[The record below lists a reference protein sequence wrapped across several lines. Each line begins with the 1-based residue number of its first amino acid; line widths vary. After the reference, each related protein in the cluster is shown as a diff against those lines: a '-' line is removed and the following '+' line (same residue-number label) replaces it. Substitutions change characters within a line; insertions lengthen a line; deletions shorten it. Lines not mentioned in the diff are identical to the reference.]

1 VDPLKSPSRE
11 PFEKIVAD
19 VLARV
24 PKGSAPTFCLLPEIW
39 AAPQAIAPEKMD
51 LLAPLLRE
59 VKLYPQTGEFRFSTS
74 GDYLHISDGALN
86 LIWCSSYASWFIYQA
101 SGRAQKNGLDVVRFD
116 DDRETEEAVN
126 LYQWAIRCVSN
137 SAYTPWPVG
146 APQPT
151 RKPVPGSPL
160 HIANEV
166 FLTAV
171 AWMLLHEA
179 GHLERGHPFL
189 TSSRS
194 LDEEHEADFFATD
207 HVLGG
212 VTDEQVRFKRSVGI
226 VVANALILL
235 LELMNGPV
243 ASQTHPPAE
252 ERISRNLRG
261 PELESNNRIHAFAT
275 ALIQFHLGV
284 VRIFPQLQERAAFGE
299 FIDDFCLAIN
309 RWRRNA

>member
-1 VDPLKSPSRE
+1 VDPLKSRSRE

-19 VLARV
+19 VFARV
-24 PKGSAPTFCLLPEIW
+24 PKGSTPTFCLLPEIW
-39 AAPQAIAPEKMD
+39 AAPQAIAPEKMN

-59 VKLYPQTGEFRFSTS
+59 VKLYPQTGEFRFSIS

-101 SGRAQKNGLDVVRFD
+101 IGRAEKNGREVVRFD
-116 DDRETEEAVN
+116 DDRETEEAVS
-126 LYQWAIRCVSN
+126 LYQWAICCVRDK
-137 SAYTPWPVG
+137 AYTPWPAG

-151 RKPVPGSPL
+151 RTPVHESPL

-179 GHLERGHPFL
+179 GHLARNHPFL
-189 TSSRS
+189 TSARS

-226 VVANALILL
+226 VVANAIILL

-243 ASQTHPPAE
+243 ASQTHPPVE

-284 VRIFPQLQERAAFGE
+284 VGIVPQLHERARFGE
-299 FIDDFCLAIN
+299 FVDDFCLSIN
-309 RWRRNA
+309 RWRKSA

>member
-1 VDPLKSPSRE
+1 VNSAKSPSLE
-11 PFEKIVAD
+11 SFEKTVAD

-24 PKGSAPTFCLLPEIW
+24 PEGSTPTFSLLPEIW
-39 AAPQAIAPEKMD
+39 AAPQAIAPEKVN
-51 LLAPLLRE
+51 LLVPLLRE
-59 VKLYPQTGEFRFSTS
+59 VKLYPQTGDFRFSTS
-74 GDYLHISDGALN
+74 GAYLHVSDGALN

-101 SGRAQKNGLDVVRFD
+101 YGRAQKNGLDVVRFD
-116 DDRETEEAVN
+116 DDAETEEAVN
-126 LYQWAIRCVSN
+126 LYQWAIQCVRDK
-137 SAYTPWPVG
+137 AYTSWPKG

-151 RKPVPGSPL
+151 RTPVHASGL
-160 HIANEV
+160 HLANEV

-179 GHLERGHPFL
+179 GHLERNHPFL

-212 VTDEQVRFKRSVGI
+212 VTDEDVRFKRSVGI
-226 VVANALILL
+226 VVANALLLL
-235 LELMNGPV
+235 LELMDGP
-243 ASQTHPPAE
+243 APSRTHPPIE

-261 PELESNNRIHAFAT
+261 PELESNNKIHAFAT

-284 VRIFPQLQERAAFGE
+284 VGIFPQLNERAQFGD
-299 FIDDFCLAIN
+299 FVDDFCLAIN
-309 RWRRNA
+309 RWRK